1 MDGDHFN
8 PDYYKYLLSSLT
20 LNSRAI
26 ITELTTAA
34 EKFSDNAED
43 IVALIEERIRKCLP
57 QHKLFSI
64 YLLDSICKNIGN
76 PYNLIF
82 SSKLYKI
89 FTDSYLVVT
98 DTPTRQLLIELFKTW
113 SRAKTSA
120 GVNLFPVDVISKIEK
135 FIIKATTLQDQQ
147 SLLQSQGGS
156 AGGNGSGATTH
167 YLTPDML
174 LREGNCLLQY
184 IIALNTELDKY
195 PINEKMEKFQ
205 LKQDSIRNPII
216 LQINYIS
223 ESIMATGKLKVFDM
237 NSHAFHNELLG
248 FRKVLDEQVIVQ
260 RQFLKDTYNHANKQS
275 EKPSATGQQ
284 ENIKISFAQPDIK
297 LFTSWKLEISEDP
310 NLEELVKTWGKV
322 VNEKVLL
329 VESTPVIEINE
340 PLPPAGEIEK
350 DATLAPEEAGS
361 TANALG
367 MNFNS
372 LNFMDSMLSSSTSE
386 PYISPEAD
394 RSPERGRSESESES
408 EREGESAGE
417 ADVALYNPQD
427 VTNESLKMAK
437 VPRFTGVMPPSNLKK
452 RSADDSERKLKRVR
466 FAD

>member
-43 IVALIEERIRKCLP
+43 IVVLIEERIKKCLP

-98 DTPTRQLLIELFKTW
+98 DTPTRQSLIELFKTW

-120 GVNLFPVDVISKIEK
+120 GVNLFPADVISKIEK
-135 FIIKATTLQDQQ
+135 FIIKATSLQDQQ

-156 AGGNGSGATTH
+156 VGANGSGAATTH

-195 PINEKMEKFQ
+195 PVNEKMERFQ

-216 LQINYIS
+216 SQINYIS
-223 ESIMATGKLKVFDM
+223 ESIMATGKSKAFDM
-237 NSHAFHNELLG
+237 KSHAFHNELLG

-260 RQFLKDTYNHANKQS
+260 RQFLKDTYSNANKLSQQ
-275 EKPSATGQQ
+275 PLATGQQ

-297 LFTSWKLEISEDP
+297 LFASWKLEISEDS
-310 NLEELVKTWGKV
+310 NLEELVRTWGKV
-322 VNEKVLL
+322 VSEKVSL
-329 VESTPVIEINE
+329 VESTPVIQIKE
-340 PLPPAGEIEK
+340 PSPPAGEMER
-350 DATLAPEEAGS
+350 DAIPLPEEAGS
-361 TANALG
+361 AANALG

-408 EREGESAGE
+408 EDGESAGE
-417 ADVALYNPQD
+417 ADIALYNPQD

-452 RSADDSERKLKRVR
+452 RSADDSEKKSKRVR